1 MIFAQSRES
10 WNNSSEG
17 SVNGPILLT
26 GALNW
31 KSADNLSVNISY
43 FKADHFS
50 RNTRLMFLFV
60 ILNLHLLDSR
70 SWGEEEKQQLVVK
83 GCWSEESSPIPPSP
97 TVTSA
102 PAWNG
107 EKRGWHFPRPGS
119 ETFSDGH
126 EPQWSP
132 PGWQWPMQYGPPL
145 PKNAQTGKRSKR
157 NPRGVGGREKPKIS
171 LGDSSRCFASFSL
184 GRCLKYKCD
193 CGLLLH
199 KKAIGTGFL

>member
-1 MIFAQSRES
+1 M
-10 WNNSSEG
+10 
-17 SVNGPILLT
+17 NGPILLT

-83 GCWSEESSPIPPSP
+83 GCWAEETSPILLPPSP

-102 PAWNG
+102 PAQTG
-107 EKRGWHFPRPGS
+107 DLRGRRFTRLEVVFGS
-119 ETFSDGH
+119 QK
-126 EPQWSP
+126 PQQSP
-132 PGWQWPMQYGPPL
+132 PACQ
-145 PKNAQTGKRSKR
+145 
-157 NPRGVGGREKPKIS
+157 
-171 LGDSSRCFASFSL
+171 
-184 GRCLKYKCD
+184 
-193 CGLLLH
+193 
-199 KKAIGTGFL
+199 

>member
-1 MIFAQSRES
+1 MILARSRES

-60 ILNLHLLDSR
+60 IFNLHLLDSR

-83 GCWSEESSPIPPSP
+83 VCWAEENSLVPLPPSP

-102 PAWNG
+102 PAQNG
-107 EKRGWHFPRPGS
+107 EQRGQCFPRLGKLSLVAKSCTGPHQPA
-119 ETFSDGH
+119 SDLCSMVLCC
-126 EPQWSP
+126 Q
-132 PGWQWPMQYGPPL
+132 
-145 PKNAQTGKRSKR
+145 
-157 NPRGVGGREKPKIS
+157 
-171 LGDSSRCFASFSL
+171 
-184 GRCLKYKCD
+184 KC
-193 CGLLLH
+193 
-199 KKAIGTGFL
+199 TNW